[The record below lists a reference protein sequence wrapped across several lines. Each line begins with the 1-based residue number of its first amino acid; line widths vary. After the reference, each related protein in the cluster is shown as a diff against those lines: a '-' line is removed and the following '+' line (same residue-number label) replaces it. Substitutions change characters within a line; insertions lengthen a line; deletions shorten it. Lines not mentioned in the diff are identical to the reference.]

1 MAEIPKKIRFN
12 GLLIENKMDRYG
24 TWVVKF
30 EVPQADKA
38 ALMALSEHT
47 EKNLE
52 VEVTPPTMDGVF
64 GKVQE

>member
-1 MAEIPKKIRFN
+1 MAVNPIKFN
-12 GLLIENKMDRYG
+12 GVLIECKQDRYG
-24 TWVVKF
+24 TWIVKF
-30 EVPQADKA
+30 ETPQVDKA

-52 VEVTPPTMDGVF
+52 IQVIPPSMDAVF